1 MLIVSALVA
10 AVTRLVGCF
19 LVGLAFAGL
28 PRRAHT
34 FVSGAHTCDVFALAQ
49 QLSYFYM
56 SRRDASLCISL
67 FQFSLRDF
75 PCRSARLRAPTRN
88 AMMLE
93 ICWTFVALLT
103 LLPKRL
109 HFTVLTNPDECS
121 IETSLNES
129 NLFCLHAPP
138 HTPNIEGYGRINTL
152 IIHDGHDKILDAESV
167 LKDFS
172 CLRRF
177 VIKSGNLTSIISPFP
192 ASANLLEVVEITGTS
207 LRTLTARSF
216 ADLPAL
222 RVLDL
227 RNNALI
233 YIDPTDL
240 IGIPT
245 LQELYLSGNQWKC
258 DESAAWF
265 ANASFA
271 SLVHRVF
278 DKEEL
283 NCAAP
288 LKNRPLLP
296 VMQFKQLAEECL
308 LLKVCECKLVYA
320 VNGLTLGLQSQ
331 QQQQQQLSLPRQR
344 TFIAFAS
351 VNCSHRGFTDMPSF
365 LPANTTTLHLEGNKI
380 TDLAPLKSNSVY
392 KSLLDLYLDDNMIES
407 IMMLDG
413 SYWLERFRLLS
424 LRGNK
429 LTDFPTYAFENV
441 LPNSESAVNI
451 FLGHNPWRCDCEFT
465 PGFQELLIKYGYLV
479 KDISDVRCGPVGNG
493 EFANKQIR
501 ELSRT
506 EICVPT
512 DENYWVYPLDILN
525 VLLASLII
533 LILVKLFYDYW
544 NFKRTGKLPW
554 LVARIP

>member
-296 VMQFKQLAEECL
+296 VMQFKQ
-308 LLKVCECKLVYA
+308 
-320 VNGLTLGLQSQ
+320 
-331 QQQQQQLSLPRQR
+331 
-344 TFIAFAS
+344 
-351 VNCSHRGFTDMPSF
+351 
-365 LPANTTTLHLEGNKI
+365 I